1 MADKDKLVQMSN
13 KVEWLRHHI
22 AVLQPAFE
30 EATGT
35 GNTEQ
40 LMDIYASI
48 VNAKLRIGT
57 ALVSTCYGMSLI
69 ADNEREECEKSLRLQ
84 YRQNV
89 RDGVGDI
96 PTLHDANDQAFL
108 DCSDQRM
115 HAIACRHL
123 YEDAKELSQIIR
135 GLEISISHAIGEA
148 KN

>member
-1 MADKDKLVQMSN
+1 MGADTALAQMSN
-13 KVEWLRHHI
+13 RVEWLRQNI

-30 EATGT
+30 EATST

-40 LMDIYASI
+40 LMDIYSNI
-48 VNAKLRIGT
+48 INAKLRIGT
-57 ALVSTCYGMSLI
+57 SLVSGCYSMSLI

-96 PTLHDANDQAFL
+96 RTLHDANDQAFL
-108 DCSDQRM
+108 DCSEKRM
-115 HAIACRHL
+115 YAIACRSL
-123 YEDAKELSQIIR
+123 YESAKELSQIIR